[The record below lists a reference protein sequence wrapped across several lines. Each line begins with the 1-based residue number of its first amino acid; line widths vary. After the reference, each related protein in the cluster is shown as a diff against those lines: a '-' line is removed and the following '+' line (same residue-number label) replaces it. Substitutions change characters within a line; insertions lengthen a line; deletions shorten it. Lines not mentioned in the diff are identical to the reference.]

1 MFKRYS
7 LGLTAFLLTSN
18 LAIADEYKLNVGLF
32 YANSDSNI
40 LVSDPKGGTFL
51 LDFEDDLSLEEKQ
64 FLPYFEFTYNFNER
78 HHIYLD
84 WKQLHRTAET
94 PSLEKAFQI
103 RLDDINYS
111 VNAGGKLLTTLD
123 FDIMRIGYGYDIW
136 QGTNYSIGASI
147 GLHAMFVNTAFEGSV
162 GICVPR
168 STDFCDEA
176 IASAKVVDE
185 NFTAPLPNIG
195 LYANYEFYPKWQ
207 LSLHGQYFSI
217 EYDEVKGTLL
227 DIKLGVE
234 AKITDQW
241 SLSLAYNYYDVDINI
256 ANTDS
261 ADGQQFSI
269 AEHEINYSFTG
280 PVFAVSYRF

>member
-1 MFKRYS
+1 MLKGYS
-7 LGLTAFLLTSN
+7 LGLTAFFIMSN

-40 LVSDPKGGTFL
+40 LVSNPKGGTFL
-51 LDFEDDLSLEEKQ
+51 LDFEDDLFLEEKQ
-64 FLPYFEFTYNFNER
+64 FLPYFEFAYSFNER
-78 HHIYLD
+78 HNIYID

-111 VNAGGKLLTTLD
+111 VKAGGKLLTTLD

-136 QGTNYSIGASI
+136 QGTNYSIGASV
-147 GLHAMFVNTAFEGSV
+147 GLHTMFVKTAFEGSI
-162 GICVPR
+162 GICVPN
-168 STDFCDEA
+168 SIDLCDDA
-176 IASAKVVDE
+176 IASARVIDE

-195 LYANYEFYPKWQ
+195 IYANYEFYPKWQ
-207 LSLHGQYFSI
+207 LSFHGQYFAI
-217 EYDEVKGTLL
+217 EYDKVKGALL
-227 DIKLGVE
+227 DIKVGVE

-241 SLSLAYNYYDVDINI
+241 SLSFSYNYYEVDVNI

-261 ADGQQFSI
+261 IDGQQFSI
-269 AEHEINYSFTG
+269 ADHEINYSFTG
-280 PVFAVSYRF
+280 PVFAISYRF